1 MLKNSDFWS
10 VKRPC
15 MILRTLL
22 LLLALVIVHQ
32 PAFAHAE
39 QADFMRSMGKL
50 YVVVAVIL
58 AIFLGIVIFLVY
70 LDRKLTN
77 IENQI
82 GHHE

>member
-1 MLKNSDFWS
+1 MLKNSDIWS
-10 VKRPC
+10 VKRPR

-32 PAFAHAE
+32 PVFAHAE
-39 QADFMRSMGKL
+39 QVDFMRSMGKL

>member
-1 MLKNSDFWS
+1 MRKNSDFWS
-10 VKRPC
+10 VKKPR

-22 LLLALVIVHQ
+22 LLLALVIVWQ
-32 PAFAHAE
+32 PAFAHGE
-39 QADFMRSMGKL
+39 QVDFMRSLGKL

-58 AIFLGIVIFLVY
+58 AIFLGIVIFLIY
-70 LDRKLTN
+70 IDRKLTN